1 MIIIYI
7 IILTKRVL
15 KSNLSCTWILRY
27 SIDAVDAAL
36 KISDHSAKSPTP
48 ELKDAKKTQKIENA
62 KSNLFC

>member
-27 SIDAVDAAL
+27 SIYAVDAAL
-36 KISDHSAKSPTP
+36 KISDHLAKSPTP
-48 ELKDAKKTQKIENA
+48 QLKDAKKTQKFENA
-62 KSNLFC
+62 KRNLFC